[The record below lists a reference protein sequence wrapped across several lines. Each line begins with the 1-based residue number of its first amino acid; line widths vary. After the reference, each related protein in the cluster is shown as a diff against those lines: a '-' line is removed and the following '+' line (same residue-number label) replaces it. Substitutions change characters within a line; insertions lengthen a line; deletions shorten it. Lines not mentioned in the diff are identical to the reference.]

1 MSFLGNISKYS
12 HRIHLLWLALIL
24 ALALDVFAWIN
35 SEIADAG
42 LSMFLAAFSM
52 LLLGAPFMMWHKL
65 RFVRLQRDQALAQ
78 LSASEWQMC
87 AGLKNKDSCV
97 ADCAALKVHLLQKE
111 NEQLRAAE
119 MSLRVRANHDD
130 LTGLANRILLAD
142 RFLVAVERAKRS
154 NQCFSLLMIDLN
166 DFKAIN
172 DNFGHAAGDAVLL
185 ATASRLTG
193 AVRSTDTVARLGG
206 DEFVLIIESTDKVQ
220 ERAQIGR
227 QLIEILSKPVMLD
240 SGEMVKVGAS
250 LGLALYPNDG
260 DELND
265 LLHIAD
271 LAMYECK
278 STGHMSLQ

>member
-1 MSFLGNISKYS
+1 V
-12 HRIHLLWLALIL
+12 LIF
-24 ALALDVFAWIN
+24 ALALDLFTWIN

-42 LSMFLAAFSM
+42 LSLFLAVFSM
-52 LLLGAPFMMWHKL
+52 LLLGAPFMMWQKL

-87 AGLKNKDSCV
+87 DGLKNKDSCV
-97 ADCAALKVHLLQKE
+97 TDCAALKVHLLQKE
-111 NEQLRAAE
+111 NEQLRVAE
-119 MSLRVRANHDD
+119 TSLRVRANHDD

-142 RFLVAVERAKRS
+142 RFQLAVERAKRS
-154 NQCFSLLMIDLN
+154 NKSFSLLMIDLN

-172 DNFGHAAGDAVLL
+172 DNFGHAAGDAILL

-227 QLIEILSKPVMLD
+227 HLIEILCKPVMLD

-260 DELND
+260 DQLND

-278 STGHMSLQ
+278 STWAHELAVVTVNYFLSELLVDIAVGF